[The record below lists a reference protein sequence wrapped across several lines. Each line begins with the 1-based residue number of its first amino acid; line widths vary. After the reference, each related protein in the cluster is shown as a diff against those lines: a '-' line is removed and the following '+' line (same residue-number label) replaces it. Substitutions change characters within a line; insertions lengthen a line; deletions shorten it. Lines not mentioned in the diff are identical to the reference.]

1 MLGGKF
7 LEISSTKE
15 LHRNADDCRLHV
27 PIDIRI
33 IKETEQDQETTSV
46 EELWGGNDMLW
57 H

>member
-1 MLGGKF
+1 MQ
-7 LEISSTKE
+7 
-15 LHRNADDCRLHV
+15 NDCRLHV